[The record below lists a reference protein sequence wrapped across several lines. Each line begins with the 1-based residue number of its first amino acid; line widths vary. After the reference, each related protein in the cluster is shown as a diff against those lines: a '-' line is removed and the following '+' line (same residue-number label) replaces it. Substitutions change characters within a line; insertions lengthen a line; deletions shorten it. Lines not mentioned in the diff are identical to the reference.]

1 MRQSY
6 VIYDG
11 TCGFCNKTVLFFA
24 KRDQNDHFKFVSGL
38 SNFGKEL
45 LHIHNLKGLESST
58 LILVE
63 DNRRVFVRSVAIR
76 KILLKLPGYSFI
88 ASILCLFPKGIL
100 DAVYRTISKHRKR
113 LKNRVCEL
121 PEQEIKEKFIV

>member
-24 KRDQNDHFKFVSGL
+24 KKDQNNHFKFVSGL

-63 DNRRVFVRSVAIR
+63 NNRRVFVRSVAIR

-88 ASILCLFPKGIL
+88 ASILSLFPKSIL
-100 DAVYRTISKHRKR
+100 DLGYRFISKHRK
-113 LKNRVCEL
+113 KINNRMCEL
-121 PEQEIKEKFIV
+121 PSKELKEKFIL

>member
-24 KRDQNDHFKFVSGL
+24 KKDQNDHFKFVSGL
-38 SNFGKEL
+38 SDFGKDL
-45 LHIHNLKGLESST
+45 LHIHNIKGLQSST

-76 KILLKLPGYSFI
+76 RILLKLPGYSFI
-88 ASILCLFPKGIL
+88 AAILCLFPKSIL
-100 DAVYRTISKHRKR
+100 DAMYRTISKYRKKF
-113 LKNRVCEL
+113 KNTVCEL
-121 PEQEIKEKFIV
+121 PDQEIKEKFIV